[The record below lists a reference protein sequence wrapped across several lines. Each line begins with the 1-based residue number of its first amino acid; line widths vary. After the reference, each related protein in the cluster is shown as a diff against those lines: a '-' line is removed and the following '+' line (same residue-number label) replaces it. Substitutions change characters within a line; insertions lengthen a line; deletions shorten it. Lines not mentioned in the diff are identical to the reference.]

1 MKCLTMACEVSFYPV
16 KVHKMNLQILRKR
29 SNISEGEQYCSKGLG
44 RYRLST
50 TELTWW
56 EMMMRLKTA
65 AGRREF
71 WTCGAD
77 QSCPQWELRW
87 RLDNSFGD
95 EDVSVL
101 LFVFPVGHTMS
112 PHPSCQLS

>member
-1 MKCLTMACEVSFYPV
+1 MVMK
-16 KVHKMNLQILRKR
+16 
-29 SNISEGEQYCSKGLG
+29 
-44 RYRLST
+44 
-50 TELTWW
+50 
-56 EMMMRLKTA
+56 LKTA

-95 EDVSVL
+95 EDV
-101 LFVFPVGHTMS
+101 FVFVFVLRILLKQNTALLSTVCVCLSVCTGMT
-112 PHPSCQLS
+112 PHISHIYKGIYAM

>member
-1 MKCLTMACEVSFYPV
+1 MKCLTTTCEVSFYPV
-16 KVHKMNLQILRKR
+16 IVHKMNLQRLRKVHR
-29 SNISEGEQYCSKGLG
+29 DLTFQKVTNTAVKEG
-44 RYRLST
+44 R
-50 TELTWW
+50 ELTWW
-56 EMMMRLKTA
+56 EMVMKLKTA

-95 EDVSVL
+95 EDI
-101 LFVFPVGHTMS
+101 FVFVFVFLVGHTMS
-112 PHPSCQLS
+112 PHPSYQLS

>member
-1 MKCLTMACEVSFYPV
+1 M
-16 KVHKMNLQILRKR
+16 
-29 SNISEGEQYCSKGLG
+29 
-44 RYRLST
+44 
-50 TELTWW
+50 
-56 EMMMRLKTA
+56 LKT

-101 LFVFPVGHTMS
+101 LFVFPVGHTINCPEWEFRKRLAMRI
-112 PHPSCQLS
+112 

>member
-1 MKCLTMACEVSFYPV
+1 MKCLTTAYEVSFYPV
-16 KVHKMNLQILRKR
+16 IVHKMNLQRLRKVHR
-29 SNISEGEQYCSKGLG
+29 DLTFQKVTNTAVKEG
-44 RYRLST
+44 R
-50 TELTWW
+50 ELTWW
-56 EMMMRLKTA
+56 EMVMKLKTA

-95 EDVSVL
+95 EDV
-101 LFVFPVGHTMS
+101 FVFVFVFVQGVFLTGPPLNFLSVGR
-112 PHPSCQLS
+112 

>member
-1 MKCLTMACEVSFYPV
+1 MK
-16 KVHKMNLQILRKR
+16 
-29 SNISEGEQYCSKGLG
+29 
-44 RYRLST
+44 
-50 TELTWW
+50 
-56 EMMMRLKTA
+56 LKTA

-95 EDVSVL
+95 EDV
-101 LFVFPVGHTMS
+101 FVFVFVFVQGV
-112 PHPSCQLS
+112 